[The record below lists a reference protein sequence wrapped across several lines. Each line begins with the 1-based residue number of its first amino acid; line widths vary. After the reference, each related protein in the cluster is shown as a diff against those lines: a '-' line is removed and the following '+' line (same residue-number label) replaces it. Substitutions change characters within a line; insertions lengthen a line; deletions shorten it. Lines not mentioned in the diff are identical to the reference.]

1 MDTIL
6 VDEELF
12 ETGLLELVAAL
23 VVEETLDED
32 FELTFEEDFELTF
45 EEDFELTFE
54 EDFKLT
60 FDELLAGFEEVL
72 NEDVAALVDVST
84 VTVLILLL

>member
-1 MDTIL
+1 MVDTIL

-32 FELTFEEDFELTF
+32 FELTFEDDFELTF
-45 EEDFELTFE
+45 EEDFELTF
-54 EDFKLT
+54 
-60 FDELLAGFEEVL
+60 DELLAGFEEVL
-72 NEDVAALVDVST
+72 KEDVAALVDVLT

>member
-45 EEDFELTFE
+45 EEDF
-54 EDFKLT
+54 KLT

-72 NEDVAALVDVST
+72 NEDVAALVDVLT